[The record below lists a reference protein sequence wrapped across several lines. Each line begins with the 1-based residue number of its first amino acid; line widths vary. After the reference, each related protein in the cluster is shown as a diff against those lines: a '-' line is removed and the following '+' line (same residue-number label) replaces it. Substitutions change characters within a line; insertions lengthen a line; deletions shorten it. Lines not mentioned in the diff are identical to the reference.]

1 MREIFTFS
9 NVTNSTI
16 NIRTATPRDAEQIAF
31 VHIDSWRTTYR
42 SIVSDNFLDNLNGQT
57 KSNFWESV
65 LTTKSDNV
73 FVAESDGEII
83 GFAAGGQSRDKNNFD
98 SELYAI
104 YVLQQHQ
111 HKNIGRLL
119 LTATAKYLQTSGH
132 SSLYVWVLADNNS
145 RTFYERLGG
154 ELFDSK
160 EIEIGG
166 QQMTE
171 IAYGWSELSKLIES
185 VDGQTKKKPSH

>member
-1 MREIFTFS
+1 M
-9 NVTNSTI
+9 
-16 NIRTATPRDAEQIAF
+16 
-31 VHIDSWRTTYR
+31 HIDSWRTTYR
-42 SIVSDNFLDNLNGQT
+42 SIVSDDFLNDLNVQT
-57 KSNFWESV
+57 KSNFWKSV

-73 FVAESDGEII
+73 FVAESDEEIV
-83 GFAAGGQSRDKNNFD
+83 GFATCGQSRDKNDFD

-119 LTATAKYLQTSGH
+119 LTATAKYLLKSGH

-154 ELFDSK
+154 EFFDK
-160 EIEIGG
+160 KKIEIGG

-171 IAYGWSELSKLIES
+171 IAYGWRELSKLIES
-185 VDGQTKKKPSH
+185 ADGQTKKKPSH

>member
-1 MREIFTFS
+1 M
-9 NVTNSTI
+9 TNSTI

-42 SIVSDNFLDNLNGQT
+42 NIVSDDFLNGLNVQT
-57 KSNFWESV
+57 KSNFWEIA
-65 LTTKSDNV
+65 LTTKSNNI
-73 FVAESDGEII
+73 FVAESDGKII
-83 GFAAGGQSRDKNNFD
+83 GFATGGQSRDKNEFD

-111 HKNIGRLL
+111 RNNIGRLL

-145 RTFYERLGG
+145 RTFYERFGG
-154 ELFDSK
+154 KLFDKK
-160 EIEIGG
+160 EIEIAG
-166 QQMTE
+166 QQLTE
-171 IAYGWSELSKLIES
+171 IAYGWRELSELIES
-185 VDGQTKKKPSH
+185 VDKQTKKKPSH